1 MNILKKIKFKEKK
14 SLEVVSNQW
23 LLYKKT
29 SVKEST
35 YFRYKYI
42 VNKYII
48 PYFKGKNINYFE
60 NYDYNIYINYLSK
73 NVSNK
78 TLKDIMLV
86 FKAILKFC
94 ERKFDI
100 DYKLDLMSMP
110 KCEQEEINILTDKE
124 KEKLETYCLKSS
136 DLRNIG
142 IAICLNTGLRIGE
155 ICALTWNNIN
165 LSEKFFT
172 INKSL
177 QRIYKGKKD
186 TIVQINTPKTRRSIR
201 KIPISQKI
209 YNKLYTLKK
218 INNYKGEEYFL
229 TGCKEKYIEPRN
241 YQYEFKKCL
250 HTCKIPNYN
259 FHILRH
265 TFATNCIKIGMDI
278 KSLSELLGHSNVNIT
293 LNKYVHSSYKIQKKF
308 LEKSVKIFQKF
319 LKCTKN
325 KIMSVVKQIY

>member
-1 MNILKKIKFKEKK
+1 MNILRKIGFKGKISIEEASK
-14 SLEVVSNQW
+14 QW

-29 SVKEST
+29 SIKETT

-42 VNKYII
+42 INKYII
-48 PYFKGKNINYFE
+48 SYFKGKNINYFE
-60 NYDYNIYINYLSK
+60 NYDYNIYIDYLSK

-78 TLKDIMLV
+78 TLKDIMIV

-94 ERKFDI
+94 QRKYDI

-110 KCEQEEINILTDKE
+110 KCEQEEIKILTDRE
-124 KEKLETYCLKSS
+124 KNKLENYCLKSNK
-136 DLRNIG
+136 LRNIG

-165 LSEKFFT
+165 LNEKFFL

-177 QRIYKGKKD
+177 QRVYKGKKD
-186 TIVQINTPKTRRSIR
+186 TIIKINTPKTKKSVR
-201 KIPISQKI
+201 KIPISKKI
-209 YNKLYTLKK
+209 YNKLYDLKK
-218 INNYKGEEYFL
+218 FNNYNGDDYFL

-250 HTCKIPNYN
+250 NICKLPDYN

-278 KSLSELLGHSNVNIT
+278 KSLSELLGHASVNIT
-293 LNKYVHSSYKIQKKF
+293 LNKYVHSSYKTQKKF
-308 LEKSVKIFQKF
+308 LEK
-319 LKCTKN
+319 L
-325 KIMSVVKQIY
+325 